1 MNWEIR
7 MSQFIPE
14 TAATMS
20 FWSKFCELHNILM
33 SVQPRAEDLSIIHS
47 PVDWLTADVS
57 LLVWCDNT
65 SMVNQQNDFNV
76 IDYHFRD

>member
-20 FWSKFCELHNILM
+20 FWSKFCELHRFLM
-33 SVQPRAEDLSIIHS
+33 SFEPRTEDLSIIHS

-57 LLVWCDNT
+57 FLVWCDNT
-65 SMVNQQNDFNV
+65 SMVNQQNGLNF
-76 IDYHFRD
+76 IQYYSMI